1 MFDELPDFS
10 SYLDHFYL
18 ILTLAR
24 FFILGL
30 AVYKVGK
37 VWEEE
42 VEIMEWTWLKEW
54 FLYFFYALKWAENA
68 GNALIE
74 VAPGPP

>member
-42 VEIMEWTWLKEW
+42 VEIME
-54 FLYFFYALKWAENA
+54 
-68 GNALIE
+68 
-74 VAPGPP
+74 